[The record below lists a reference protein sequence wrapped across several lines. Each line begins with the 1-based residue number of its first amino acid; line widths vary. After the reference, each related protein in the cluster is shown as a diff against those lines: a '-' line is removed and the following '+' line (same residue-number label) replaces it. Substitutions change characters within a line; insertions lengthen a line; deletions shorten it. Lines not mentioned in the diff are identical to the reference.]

1 MYLAKNIR
9 FLRKRKQLSQTE
21 LSEILNTNR
30 SVINNYEREKS
41 NPPIE
46 TILQLSDFFHIST
59 DTFLRVDLSELRESQ
74 LYLIENGSD
83 IFVKGSGIRVLAT
96 TVDSQNKDNIELVP
110 IKAKAGYTTGFFDP
124 EFIGKLPS
132 FKLPFLD
139 KDKKYRTFQIS
150 GESMLP
156 IPDKSW
162 VTGEF
167 IQDFSTIKNDE
178 LYIILTINEG
188 IVFKKVKNEL
198 SKKGSLNLISLNTQY
213 KPYDMPIIE
222 IREVWKFIHYISSEI
237 PENYNTEQISSQI
250 DWIKNKLEIIEKKIE
265 TQKTNRRLKN
275 KINNHS

>member
-9 FLRKRKQLSQTE
+9 FLRKRKRLSQTE

-30 SVINNYEREKS
+30 SVINNYEREES

-59 DTFLRVDLSELRESQ
+59 DTLLRVNLSELRESQ

-96 TVDSQNKDNIELVP
+96 TVDSENKDNIELVP

-124 EFIGKLPS
+124 EFIGQLPS

-139 KDKKYRTFQIS
+139 KEKKYRTFQIS
-150 GESMLP
+150 GDSMLP
-156 IPDKSW
+156 IPDNSW

-167 IQDFSTIKNDE
+167 IQDFSTIKDNE
-178 LYIILTINEG
+178 LYIILTLNEG
-188 IVFKKVKNEL
+188 IVFKKVINEISKN
-198 SKKGSLNLISLNTQY
+198 GSLNLISLNTQY

-237 PENYNTEQISSQI
+237 PENNNTEQISSQI
-250 DWIKNKLEIIEKKIE
+250 EWIKNKLDIIEKKIE
-265 TQKTNRRLKN
+265 PQKNSN
-275 KINNHS
+275 KVKI